1 MPGKTWKCRSCQS
14 YNPKVNAVC
23 GQCGDPMRI
32 LMGGGSSRE
41 DPVHSHEQIPQQG
54 YGDGKGNFGP
64 RGKSYGLGAYYAA
77 KGAASA
83 KGLKSGKLGG
93 YSHLNEDYLAQAGP
107 YGYAPNG
114 QWSYGYGP
122 LAYFSGD
129 YGYGPMQQ
137 HQHRAP
143 GSPSTHGGKGGK
155 SKGKEG
161 KPVTIG
167 AGKGKGRT
175 WTQEQ
180 EQQFQ
185 DEGEGHSNGT
195 SQQSRSSQQ
204 GGAGGTWANRR
215 LRREEASRSRSR
227 SVVEPTVVVLDVDDL
242 MEDVTPAPV
251 TPATSYHSPSPAP
264 GSYSPASPAPATPEW
279 QTRIGFGIG
288 CPEGIAIGGMDDAKA
303 IRAHMESVQCLIIAL
318 KGKTDEYSMK
328 CRASLESDLHLLR
341 IRTTKLKPL
350 EDQNAILEALVEKRT
365 THFTQSEH
373 NVQTAIA
380 EMETART
387 SLQVAQQQLIQVRQK
402 KAEVDAAATAAK
414 EAETRKTE
422 APDNVRCVA
431 KAKDLVCLLPNEMKE
446 GFAQC
451 LANLEILLQQAS
463 ASTVTHAATIDSF
476 NGSGSEFTEGMVGM
490 EHIYVP
496 QFPGGERPL
505 HELSADE
512 SSTERQSTPPAR
524 GRAEHRGDPE
534 RSPVQRSRSN
544 HSASRSRAPAGV
556 FHGKAESMEE
566 HFSRREPLPISPP

>member
-1 MPGKTWKCRSCQS
+1 
-14 YNPKVNAVC
+14 
-23 GQCGDPMRI
+23 MRI

-41 DPVHSHEQIPQQG
+41 DPIHSHEQIPQRG
-54 YGDGKGNFGP
+54 YGDGKGNYGP
-64 RGKSYGLGAYYAA
+64 RGKSYGLGAYYA
-77 KGAASA
+77 S
-83 KGLKSGKLGG
+83 KGLKGGKLGG

-107 YGYAPNG
+107 YGYAPDG
-114 QWSYGYGP
+114 RWSYGYGP
-122 LAYFSGD
+122 LAYFSED

-137 HQHRAP
+137 QPHRRVP
-143 GSPSTHGGKGGK
+143 GSPPSTHGGKGGK
-155 SKGKEG
+155 GKGKEG
-161 KPVTIG
+161 KQAPSG
-167 AGKGKGRT
+167 AGGGKGKGRTLNPHT

-180 EQQFQ
+180 EQEFQ
-185 DEGEGHSNGT
+185 EEGEGNSNGS
-195 SQQSRSSQQ
+195 SQQSRPSQQ
-204 GGAGGTWANRR
+204 GGAWANRR

-227 SVVEPTVVVLDVDDL
+227 SAAEQPTVVVLDVDDL

-251 TPATSYHSPSPAP
+251 TPLTSYHSPSPVP

-288 CPEGIAIGGMDDAKA
+288 CPEGIGIGGMDDAKT

-318 KGKTDEYSMK
+318 RGKTDEYSMK

-380 EMETART
+380 EMEAART
-387 SLQVAQQQLIQVRQK
+387 SLQVAQQQLIQVREK

-451 LANLEILLQQAS
+451 LANLEVLLQQAS

-476 NGSGSEFTEGMVGM
+476 NESGSVFTDGMVGM

-505 HELSADE
+505 HELSAEE
-512 SSTERQSTPPAR
+512 SSMERQSTPPAR

-566 HFSRREPLPISPP
+566 AAESRREMDFHFSRREPLPTSPP